1 MKQATR
7 PILVIAATA
16 ALLSTAALPV
26 SAAAA
31 RYCLGK
37 KATIV
42 GTAGADRLKGT
53 ARADVIVGQGGV
65 DHISAGGGNDRVCGG
80 NGNDTVVGG
89 KGDDRIRGGPG
100 LDSLSGRS
108 GADALDGGSG
118 KGDAAKFRRATRAV
132 TASLL
137 AGTAS
142 GEGADTLVG
151 IEQLWGSN
159 FGDTLTGD
167 GSQDGNILAGGA
179 GDDLIDGLDAAD
191 SIAGGEG
198 DDTLDGGPGED
209 LLAHQLLS
217 GPGPVTVD
225 FGAGTVTGMGSD
237 TIANFE
243 GANDT
248 ESGDTILDDNESRTF
263 ILLAG
268 GDDTVNASGGND
280 LVEGGP
286 GDDDLDGGAGEDFLS
301 FLNSAV
307 GIDADLGAGTST
319 GDGADSITGF
329 GNVFGSSFA
338 DTIVGD
344 GGDNLIIARAGDDV
358 LSGLVGSDFL
368 DGGDGVDNLDGGAG
382 NDSCLNGETLV
393 SCP

>member
-1 MKQATR
+1 MKPATR
-7 PILVIAATA
+7 HILVVVATA
-16 ALLSTAALPV
+16 ALLSMAAPAV
-26 SAAAA
+26 SAAPS

-53 ARADVIVGQGGV
+53 ARADVIVGQGEI
-65 DHISAGGGNDRVCGG
+65 DHISAGGGSDRVCGG
-80 NGNDTVVGG
+80 NGNDIVVGG

-108 GADALDGGSG
+108 GADALDGGTG
-118 KGDAAKFRRATRAV
+118 RGDAAKFRRATRAV
-132 TASLL
+132 TASLP

-142 GEGADTLVG
+142 GEGADTMVG

-167 GSQDGNILAGGA
+167 ASQDGNVLAGGA
-179 GDDLIDGLDAAD
+179 GDDIIDGLDAAD
-191 SIAGGEG
+191 RIAGGNG
-198 DDTLDGGPGED
+198 SDTLDGGPGED
-209 LLAHQLLS
+209 LLDHQLLS

-225 FGAGTVTGMGSD
+225 FGAGTVTGMGTD
-237 TIANFE
+237 TIVDFE

-248 ESGDTILDDNESRTF
+248 ASDDTIMDDDASRTF

-268 GDDTVNASGGND
+268 GNDTVTAAGGND

-301 FLNSAV
+301 FLNSGV
-307 GIDADLGAGTST
+307 GVDADLGAGTST
-319 GDGADSITGF
+319 GNGTDSITGF

-338 DTIVGD
+338 DTIDGD
-344 GGDNLIIARAGDDV
+344 GGDNLIIGRAGDDF

-368 DGGDGVDNLDGGAG
+368 DGGDGTDNLDGGPG

>member
-1 MKQATR
+1 MKPATR
-7 PILVIAATA
+7 PILVIAAAASLLATA
-16 ALLSTAALPV
+16 APQV
-26 SAAAA
+26 SAAPA

-42 GTAGADRLKGT
+42 GTAGADRLHGT
-53 ARADVIVGQGGV
+53 AKADVIVGRGGD
-65 DHISAGGGNDRVCGG
+65 DHIGARGANDRVCGG
-80 NGNDTVVGG
+80 EGNDSLVGG
-89 KGDDRIRGGPG
+89 KGDDRIRGGTG
-100 LDSLSGRS
+100 LDSLSGRT
-108 GADALDGGSG
+108 GADTLDGGAG
-118 KGDAAKFRRATRAV
+118 QGDAAKFRLATRAV

-137 AGTAS
+137 TGTAS

-159 FGDTLTGD
+159 FGDSLTGD
-167 GSQDGNILAGGA
+167 SSQDGNVLAGGA
-179 GDDLIDGLDAAD
+179 GDDIIDGLDAAD
-191 SIAGGEG
+191 RIAGGNG
-198 DDTLDGGPGED
+198 SDTLDGGSGED
-209 LLAHQLLS
+209 LLDHQLLS

-237 TIANFE
+237 TIVDFE

-248 ESGDTILDDNESRTF
+248 ASDDTILDDDASRTF

-268 GDDTVNASGGND
+268 GNDTVTAAGGND

-286 GDDDLDGGAGEDFLS
+286 GNDDLDGGAGEDFLS

-307 GIDADLGAGTST
+307 GVDADLGAGTST
-319 GDGADSITGF
+319 GNGTDSITGF

-338 DTIVGD
+338 DTIDGD
-344 GGDNLIIARAGDDV
+344 GGDNLIIGRAGDDF

-368 DGGDGVDNLDGGAG
+368 DGGDGIDNLDGGPG
-382 NDSCLNGETLV
+382 NDSCLNGETLAN
-393 SCP
+393 CE

>member
-1 MKQATR
+1 MKPVSR
-7 PILVIAATA
+7 PVLVIAAA
-16 ALLSTAALPV
+16 ISLLSTAAPAA
-26 SAAAA
+26 SAAPA
-31 RYCLGK
+31 RSCLGK
-37 KATIV
+37 RATIV
-42 GTAGADRLKGT
+42 GTGGADRLHGT
-53 ARADVIVGQGGV
+53 ARADVIVGRGGD
-65 DHISAGGGNDRVCGG
+65 DHIGGAAANDRVCGNKG
-80 NGNDTVVGG
+80 DDILVGG
-89 KGDDRIRGGPG
+89 KGDDRISGGRGQ
-100 LDSLSGRS
+100 DSLFGSA
-108 GADALDGGSG
+108 GADALDGGEGGS
-118 KGDAAKFRRATRAV
+118 DAAKFRLASRPV

-137 AGTAS
+137 SGTSS
-142 GEGADTLVG
+142 GEGVDTLVG

-167 GSQDGNILAGGA
+167 DSQDGNVLVGGP
-179 GDDLIDGLDAAD
+179 GDDAIDGETAAD
-191 SIAGGEG
+191 RIAGGDG

-209 LLAHQLLS
+209 LLDHQLLS

-237 TIANFE
+237 TIVDFE

-248 ESGDTILDDNESRTF
+248 ESDDTILDDGSNRIF

-268 GDDTVNASGGND
+268 GNDTVTASGGND

-319 GDGADSITGF
+319 GNGTDSITGF

-338 DTIVGD
+338 DTIDGD
-344 GGDNLIIARAGDDV
+344 GGDNLIIGRAGDDF

-368 DGGDGVDNLDGGAG
+368 DGDDGTDNLNGGPG
-382 NDSCLNGETLV
+382 NDSCLDGETLIA
-393 SCP
+393 CE